1 MKLRIGIVLAVAA
14 FAVVAAGSARATTQ
28 LRLGAADNSTSG
40 TITMICADGTQWV
53 FPDDSY
59 FDAQTFGDVFC
70 DGNFTIVQPVD
81 STTNGSNDNGGGND
95 VAATSGGT
103 DVGFGADSNMA
114 PDPSLYTTEVQCPD
128 GSIWAVASGDD
139 FVCPAA

>member
-1 MKLRIGIVLAVAA
+1 VKLKIGIVLAVAA
-14 FAVVAAGSARATTQ
+14 FAAVAAGSARATSQ
-28 LRLGAADNSTSG
+28 LQFGAADDSTSG

-59 FDAQTFGDVFC
+59 FDAETFGAVFC
-70 DGNFTIVQPVD
+70 DGNYTIVQPVD
-81 STTNGSNDNGGGND
+81 STTNGSNDNGGGSE
-95 VAATSGGT
+95 AATSSGGT
-103 DVGFGADSNMA
+103 DVGFGADQNMA
-114 PDPSLYTTEVQCPD
+114 PDPSQYTTEVQCPD